1 MADLRL
7 KDVSKIY
14 PGDVLAVSPTNV
26 EIKDGEFVILVGPS
40 GCGKSTILRMI
51 AGLET
56 ISRGELYIDDQLVNH
71 VPAKDRD
78 VAMVFQNYALY
89 PHMTVYENMAFGLRM
104 RKFPKAE
111 IEARVRQAAGILGL
125 NDLLERRPKALSGGQ
140 RQRVAVGRAIVRQ
153 PRLFL
158 FDEPL
163 SNLDAQLRVSMR
175 AELIKLHKRLRA
187 TIVYVTHDQ
196 IEAMSMGDRLIVLR
210 DGVVQQMGTP
220 LEIYN
225 EPANRFVASFI
236 GSPPMNFISCSTDM
250 REGRMFLVGEGISIK
265 LPTEKQ
271 KLLETGIVENRQ
283 VVLGIRPEDILERRL
298 YDGPLDGNVVEARV
312 EFVEALGSEV
322 IATCTLGEREI
333 VARLNP
339 RTRAR
344 SDEMIELVF
353 DLAHVKLFDTATG
366 EALA

>member
-1 MADLRL
+1 
-7 KDVSKIY
+7 
-14 PGDVLAVSPTNV
+14 
-26 EIKDGEFVILVGPS
+26 
-40 GCGKSTILRMI
+40 
-51 AGLET
+51 
-56 ISRGELYIDDQLVNH
+56 
-71 VPAKDRD
+71 
-78 VAMVFQNYALY
+78 
-89 PHMTVYENMAFGLRM
+89 
-104 RKFPKAE
+104 
-111 IEARVRQAAGILGL
+111 
-125 NDLLERRPKALSGGQ
+125 
-140 RQRVAVGRAIVRQ
+140 
-153 PRLFL
+153 
-158 FDEPL
+158 
-163 SNLDAQLRVSMR
+163 
-175 AELIKLHKRLRA
+175 
-187 TIVYVTHDQ
+187 
-196 IEAMSMGDRLIVLR
+196 MSMGDRLIVLR

-250 REGRMFLVGEGISIK
+250 REGQMFLVGKGLRLK

-271 KLLETGIVENRQ
+271 KLLETGGAPLRPVI
-283 VVLGIRPEDILERRL
+283 LGIRPEDILERRL

-312 EFVEALGSEV
+312 EFVEALGSEA

-353 DLAHVKLFDTATG
+353 DMTRAMLFDEATG